1 MANVNNLKVGPDD
14 LRATSHTIR
23 GLIDEFNGA
32 MQHYLTTTQ
41 HLAGA
46 GGWTGPASMANLAST
61 EEIHRA
67 QTNLTTRWSGLC
79 DHIDAAAAQYDEQER
94 INAQRAAAVGH
105 A

>member
-1 MANVNNLKVGPDD
+1 MASSNNLKVGPDD

-23 GLIDEFNGA
+23 GLIDEFNGT

-41 HLAGA
+41 NLAGA
-46 GGWTGPASMANLAST
+46 GGWTGPASVANLAST

-67 QTNLTTRWSGLC
+67 QTNLTTRWTSLC
-79 DHIDAAAAQYDEQER
+79 DQIDAAAAHYEEQER
-94 INAQRAAAVGH
+94 VNAQRHAAVGH

>member
-1 MANVNNLKVGPDD
+1 MAGGNNLKVGPDE
-14 LRATSHTIR
+14 LRATSHQIR

-41 HLAGA
+41 NLAGA

-79 DHIDAAAAQYDEQER
+79 DQIDSAAAHYDEQER
-94 INAQRAAAVGH
+94 INAQRHAAIGQA
-105 A
+105 